1 MIEACARAPLVEE
14 EEKAKIHANALA
26 VALNNNKKR
35 WYTPLCSGK
44 REQPRSEG
52 RGQEISPEPNK
63 IHGCLGEL
71 YSATRGSA
79 GVDLAVAE
87 PVNITDEKV
96 HVLPSTVSGPL
107 GYGLSALLIGRSSA
121 SKKGIFVLPG
131 CIDAD
136 YTGPIGIM
144 VKVFSPPVHI
154 PAGRTIAQLIPL
166 QATVP
171 QKGEKDRGQGAF
183 GPTGMPN
190 IAFCQ
195 LIVWPTMWE
204 LDSAGSTISGIGGSR
219 LTQVSKNFILFTDQE
234 GHQAWVKPYV
244 LHTSLSLLGR
254 DVLSQ

>member
-1 MIEACARAPLVEE
+1 MAEA
-14 EEKAKIHANALA
+14 
-26 VALNNNKKR
+26 
-35 WYTPLCSGK
+35 
-44 REQPRSEG
+44 
-52 RGQEISPEPNK
+52 
-63 IHGCLGEL
+63 
-71 YSATRGSA
+71 
-79 GVDLAVAE
+79 
-87 PVNITDEKV
+87 VNITDEKV
-96 HVLPSTVSGPL
+96 HVLPSTVNGPL

-154 PAGRTIAQLIPL
+154 PAGSTIAQLIPF

-183 GPTGMPN
+183 GSTGMPN

-195 LIVWPTMWE
+195 LIGAKRPKWNVKISGPQGVILPNVSMMIDTGADVTVLPFSVWPTMWE

-254 DVLSQ
+254 DVLSQWGMRISTDF